1 MANIKSAEKR
11 ARTSEKRRMYN
22 RSIKSRVRTMVTK
35 FEQAAA
41 SGERESASARFVQ
54 AASELDKAVSKGVLH
69 KNLAARK
76 KSRMAKKLAA
86 LQ

>member
-1 MANIKSAEKR
+1 
-11 ARTSEKRRMYN
+11 
-22 RSIKSRVRTMVTK
+22 MVGK

-41 SGERESASARFVQ
+41 SGERETASARFVQ